1 MSHLPAFFDVCHY
14 VSQPSHGLSTGA
26 GRLADVQEVL
36 STLPLVELL
45 ISDPGLGW
53 VPVIRF
59 C

>member
-14 VSQPSHGLSTGA
+14 VSQSLHGLSTGA
-26 GRLADVQEVL
+26 GRLADVHEVL
-36 STLPLVELL
+36 STVPLVELL